1 MRPLNMGIVAIT
13 QYSIYYFLI
22 YPAAKISGTTPIAH
36 GTYLIALIG
45 ITVGSLAIGNV
56 YNDIRDVDIDLTNKY
71 DKTYIR
77 EDRVSPSEAKVFLAI
92 LCVAL
97 ASVSLYCTFILSA
110 WMHFGMLLLA
120 ILALYIYSKTLK
132 STPII
137 GNIVVAILSAGV
149 GGIILWMEYPVISSI
164 PAVVNL
170 LLNFVMISF
179 FLTLYREIIKD
190 IEDIEGDRNQ
200 GCRTLPVVY
209 GAKLSTYIAS
219 GVLIVLAGCILWLM
233 QDAQVYYIYITLA
246 LILLAMAL
254 FTIFMTSKKTDFSNL
269 STGSK
274 LLMVLILVIF
284 IIHSKILL

>member
-1 MRPLNMGIVAIT
+1 MGIVAIT
-13 QYSIYYFLI
+13 QYAIYYFLI
-22 YPAAKISGTTPIAH
+22 YPAARISGTSPIAH
-36 GTYLIALIG
+36 DTYLIALIG

-77 EDRVSPSEAKVFLAI
+77 EDRVSPSEAKGFLAI

-132 STPII
+132 STPLI

-149 GGIILWMEYPVISSI
+149 GGIIFWMEHPVISSI
-164 PAVVNL
+164 PATVNL
-170 LLNFVMISF
+170 LLNFVLISF

-233 QDAQVYYIYITLA
+233 QDAQIYYIYISLA
-246 LILLAMAL
+246 LTLLAMAL
-254 FTIFMTSKKTDFSNL
+254 FTIFMTSKKTDFSKL
-269 STGSK
+269 STVSK
-274 LLMVLILVIF
+274 LLMVLILAIF
-284 IIHSKILL
+284 IVHSKILL